1 MLENY
6 IDQIITMGTL
16 ADSVTIIDDQQ
27 IIRHFQPFN
36 PDIVPFTASDVVGTH
51 FRSTFLDVD
60 PADSGVLRALHGE
73 STISRAY
80 THLLFNGQRSSGIES
95 IFPIRM
101 GDSIIG
107 SISVSRFLSSPNRF
121 LDVKDD
127 PSVSPDLAAIP
138 DMIGN
143 SPAMQTLKRQILRVA
158 RTDANVLIC
167 WETGTGKELVAHAVH
182 TASPRCKRL
191 FYPQNCAAIPS
202 SLLESSFFGSEKGAY
217 TGSVHSK
224 GILEQADG
232 GTVFLDEINSLDPA
246 VQGKIL
252 RALETKKLRRL
263 GGTREIQSDFRIVS
277 AMNEDPFACMR
288 SGKIRNDLFFRLS
301 TVILEVPPLRQRR
314 DDIPLLAEY
323 FLKKFCPQGP
333 GKTLSQDTAALLS
346 GYHWPGNVR
355 ELKNAIEYACI
366 FAESSEITPKDLPSY
381 ITRTAPADSAGCT
394 AGPAPSSASLKTLM
408 EQYEAD
414 LLSRRMAACCNRS
427 RLARELGITRQT
439 LLNKLSKYGLL

>member
-1 MLENY
+1 MYNIFDIYCINIFTSEGDSHGIIFPGGFFMLENY

-107 SISVSRFLSSPNRF
+107 SISVSRFLSRPNRF

-127 PSVSPDLAAIP
+127 PSVSPDLAEIP

-167 WETGTGKELVAHAVH
+167 GETGTGKELVAHAVH

-191 FYPQNCAAIPS
+191 FYPQNCAAHPLIS
-202 SLLESSFFGSEKGAY
+202 
-217 TGSVHSK
+217 
-224 GILEQADG
+224 
-232 GTVFLDEINSLDPA
+232 
-246 VQGKIL
+246 
-252 RALETKKLRRL
+252 
-263 GGTREIQSDFRIVS
+263 
-277 AMNEDPFACMR
+277 
-288 SGKIRNDLFFRLS
+288 SGKHLFWFRKRG
-301 TVILEVPPLRQRR
+301 IHRLRTLQR
-314 DDIPLLAEY
+314 D
-323 FLKKFCPQGP
+323 P
-333 GKTLSQDTAALLS
+333 GAGRWRHRFS
-346 GYHWPGNVR
+346 G
-355 ELKNAIEYACI
+355 
-366 FAESSEITPKDLPSY
+366 
-381 ITRTAPADSAGCT
+381 
-394 AGPAPSSASLKTLM
+394 
-408 EQYEAD
+408 
-414 LLSRRMAACCNRS
+414 
-427 RLARELGITRQT
+427 
-439 LLNKLSKYGLL
+439 

>member
-127 PSVSPDLAAIP
+127 PSVSPDLAEIP

-167 WETGTGKELVAHAVH
+167 GETGTGKELVAHAVH
-182 TASPRCKRL
+182 TASPRRTVRPSPHL
-191 FYPQNCAAIPS
+191 FWKAPFLVQKKGHTQAPYTPKGSWSRPMEAP
-202 SLLESSFFGSEKGAY
+202 FFW
-217 TGSVHSK
+217 
-224 GILEQADG
+224 
-232 GTVFLDEINSLDPA
+232 
-246 VQGKIL
+246 
-252 RALETKKLRRL
+252 
-263 GGTREIQSDFRIVS
+263 
-277 AMNEDPFACMR
+277 MR
-288 SGKIRNDLFFRLS
+288 STPSIRPSRERS
-301 TVILEVPPLRQRR
+301 
-314 DDIPLLAEY
+314 
-323 FLKKFCPQGP
+323 CGP
-333 GKTLSQDTAALLS
+333 
-346 GYHWPGNVR
+346 WR
-355 ELKNAIEYACI
+355 
-366 FAESSEITPKDLPSY
+366 PK
-381 ITRTAPADSAGCT
+381 
-394 AGPAPSSASLKTLM
+394 SSAVW
-408 EQYEAD
+408 EAPG
-414 LLSRRMAACCNRS
+414 RS
-427 RLARELGITRQT
+427 RVISVLFQP
-439 LLNKLSKYGLL
+439 

>member
-51 FRSTFLDVD
+51 FRSTFLDVN

-127 PSVSPDLAAIP
+127 PSVSPDLAEIP

-167 WETGTGKELVAHAVH
+167 GETGTGKELVAHAVH

-202 SLLESSFFGSEKGAY
+202 SLLESTFFGSEKGAY

-252 RALETKKLRRL
+252 
-263 GGTREIQSDFRIVS
+263 
-277 AMNEDPFACMR
+277 P
-288 SGKIRNDLFFRLS
+288 
-301 TVILEVPPLRQRR
+301 
-314 DDIPLLAEY
+314 
-323 FLKKFCPQGP
+323 GP
-333 GKTLSQDTAALLS
+333 
-346 GYHWPGNVR
+346 WR
-355 ELKNAIEYACI
+355 
-366 FAESSEITPKDLPSY
+366 PK
-381 ITRTAPADSAGCT
+381 
-394 AGPAPSSASLKTLM
+394 SSAVW
-408 EQYEAD
+408 EAPG
-414 LLSRRMAACCNRS
+414 RS
-427 RLARELGITRQT
+427 RVISVLFQP
-439 LLNKLSKYGLL
+439 

>member
-127 PSVSPDLAAIP
+127 PSVSPDLAEIP

-167 WETGTGKELVAHAVH
+167 GETGTGKELVAHAVH
-182 TASPRCKRL
+182 TASPRRKL
-191 FYPQNCAAIPS
+191 SDVFKNNKQGDEKVAASHNGDHNIQDLDRGIFS
-202 SLLESSFFGSEKGAY
+202 QY
-217 TGSVHSK
+217 DHSRQK
-224 GILEQADG
+224 HQKDG
-232 GTVFLDEINSLDPA
+232 GI
-246 VQGKIL
+246 K
-252 RALETKKLRRL
+252 
-263 GGTREIQSDFRIVS
+263 
-277 AMNEDPFACMR
+277 
-288 SGKIRNDLFFRLS
+288 
-301 TVILEVPPLRQRR
+301 RR
-314 DDIPLLAEY
+314 DVEGVGKCRGYRVADHLADAAPADQAGNGKQDGDQGVTGLCLAFAGEKVMDII
-323 FLKKFCPQGP
+323 G
-333 GKTLSQDTAALLS
+333 
-346 GYHWPGNVR
+346 
-355 ELKNAIEYACI
+355 
-366 FAESSEITPKDLPSY
+366 
-381 ITRTAPADSAGCT
+381 RTAPV
-394 AGPAPSSASLKTLM
+394 
-408 EQYEAD
+408 
-414 LLSRRMAACCNRS
+414 AAV
-427 RLARELGITRQT
+427 
-439 LLNKLSKYGLL
+439 

>member
-1 MLENY
+1 M
-6 IDQIITMGTL
+6 
-16 ADSVTIIDDQQ
+16 
-27 IIRHFQPFN
+27 
-36 PDIVPFTASDVVGTH
+36 VGTH
-51 FRSTFLDVD
+51 FRSTFLDVN

-127 PSVSPDLAAIP
+127 PSVSPDLAEIP

-167 WETGTGKELVAHAVH
+167 GETGTGKELVAHAVH

-202 SLLESSFFGSEKGAY
+202 SLLESTFFGSEKGAY
-217 TGSVHSK
+217 TGSVQSK

-314 DDIPLLAEY
+314 DDIPLLAE
-323 FLKKFCPQGP
+323 
-333 GKTLSQDTAALLS
+333 
-346 GYHWPGNVR
+346 
-355 ELKNAIEYACI
+355 
-366 FAESSEITPKDLPSY
+366 
-381 ITRTAPADSAGCT
+381 
-394 AGPAPSSASLKTLM
+394 
-408 EQYEAD
+408 
-414 LLSRRMAACCNRS
+414 
-427 RLARELGITRQT
+427 
-439 LLNKLSKYGLL
+439 

>member
-107 SISVSRFLSSPNRF
+107 SISVSRFLSRPNRF

-127 PSVSPDLAAIP
+127 PSVSPDLAEIP

-167 WETGTGKELVAHAVH
+167 GETGTGKELVAHAVH

-202 SLLESSFFGSEKGAY
+202 SLLESTFFGSEKGAY

-381 ITRTAPADSAGCT
+381 ITRTAPADRGASRR
-394 AGPAPSSASLKTLM
+394 APSHSGAWWRH
-408 EQYEAD
+408 Y
-414 LLSRRMAACCNRS
+414 RH
-427 RLARELGITRQT
+427 RQT
-439 LLNKLSKYGLL
+439 WRSPI

>member
-127 PSVSPDLAAIP
+127 PSVSPDLAEIP

-167 WETGTGKELVAHAVH
+167 GETGTGKELVAHAVH

-202 SLLESSFFGSEKGAY
+202 SLLESTFFGSEKGAY

-323 FLKKFCPQGP
+323 FLKKFFLSASNDGFSLFFP
-333 GKTLSQDTAALLS
+333 GNLGNDSAFHLEDSPAFQTPHGIRVAAGDKHLPSLDMVEQVILS
-346 GYHWPGNVR
+346 GLVQFAHDVVQQDHRAFPQ
-355 ELKNAIEYACI
+355 KAIQQGR
-366 FAESSEITPKDLPSY
+366 F
-381 ITRTAPADSAGCT
+381 
-394 AGPAPSSASLKTLM
+394 
-408 EQYEAD
+408 
-414 LLSRRMAACCNRS
+414 
-427 RLARELGITRQT
+427 RQ
-439 LLNKLSKYGLL
+439 L